1 MTIPASVNIMPER
14 PIAEVVELAAL
25 AERRGYRRCWVYDE
39 GLATRDVYV
48 TLAAIAAR
56 TGSIRLGPGIT
67 NPYVRHPGATAH
79 RHSHPRR
86 DERGPGLPRLG
97 RGRRADPRPLGPR
110 AAPAGGGGAGDG
122 DRSAAAVRGRDGDHR
137 TRQPGLLPG
146 GPALGYGRD
155 GIEIILAGR
164 GPKMTALGAEIA
176 DGFHPQLRPQGAD
189 RRGDRRVE
197 GGRGRPLG
205 SALPDHVLHPGGHRR
220 RRAGGEPPSVVLPA
234 LGLPAESAADDRH
247 DRRRRR
253 RHSGGADCGG
263 GRPRPPPLGER
274 GVGGPFLRG
283 RLAAGG
289 GGRAASAH
297 GRHGIDEF
305 QVSVLGG
312 DGAAERIEG
321 IAALFG

>member
-67 NPYVRHPGATAH
+67 NPYVRHPGATATAIATL
-79 RHSHPRR
+79 
-86 DERGPGLPRLG
+86 DEMSEGRAFLGLG
-97 RGRRADPRPLGPR
+97 
-110 AAPAGGGGAGDG
+110 AGGGLTLGPLALE
-122 DRSAAAVRGRDGDHR
+122 RPRPVTAVRETATALRRLFAGE
-137 TRQPGLLPG
+137 TVTTEPGSPVSFRG
-146 GPALGYGRD
+146 ARLGYGRD

-176 DGFHPQLRPQGAD
+176 DGFILSYVHKELIGEATAALRAGAAVRSGRPFLITYCTLVVTDDAEMEESRRQLSFRLLDSPPRVQQMIGMTGAD
-189 RRGDRRVE
+189 
-197 GGRGRPLG
+197 
-205 SALPDHVLHPGGHRR
+205 
-220 RRAGGEPPSVVLPA
+220 
-234 LGLPAESAADDRH
+234 AAAIRE
-247 DRRRRR
+247 
-253 RHSGGADCGG
+253 A
-263 GRPRPPPLGER
+263 
-274 GVGGPFLRG
+274 
-283 RLAAGG
+283 LAAGG
-289 GGRAASAH
+289 PAEAAPVVKEEWVAHFCVVGSPREAAAELRALMGA
-297 GRHGIDEF
+297 HGIDEF